1 MFYSLLASHAHA
13 NPGKIA
19 IINEGRTITYGE
31 LDALIQRCAK
41 NLTAL
46 GVGPGALVAAC
57 FDNNIEY
64 VALYYAV
71 ARIGAR
77 IAPLSVTLSTDD
89 IVRYCQ
95 ECRPDYY
102 LAQQR
107 HAASYQEV
115 ARRIGTG
122 TVIAE
127 DTPYSLAQLFNSDFH
142 HHVSLPGHPWVDQ
155 EFVIQYTSGTTGEPK
170 GIVQTQAGHAHRMT
184 TWASTGQLS
193 ADDRTL
199 CMLALTHAYG
209 ADIITF
215 PALSTGQT
223 LHLMDIREVSPARVL
238 RAIEA
243 ERITIFGA
251 LPWFYREMNELPD
264 DFHADVSSLKIA
276 MCGATPLT
284 DEIAHGFQR
293 RYGKRIN
300 HSYGLTETCLIT
312 SNLFRTTDDPLTI
325 GPVIDGV
332 EAEVRDCGVGI
343 PDAGELVVRSKAFA
357 SRYFAPGAGPLW
369 RDGWLH
375 TGDLVRR
382 DAGGNFYVLA
392 RVSEVIE
399 VAAGKLLPFEIEAI
413 IEQLPQ
419 VKDVAVVPVDDGSG
433 VKQAGAFIVARGPLT
448 EAEVRAHLDSKLPPH
463 KRPAYIEFRSSFPKS
478 VTGKISKA
486 KLTLAAHSS

>member
-1 MFYSLLASHAHA
+1 MFYSLLARHAHT

-19 IINEGRTITYGE
+19 VVNEERTITYGE

-41 NLTAL
+41 NLIAL
-46 GVGPGALVAAC
+46 GLGPGKLVAAC

-64 VALYYAV
+64 LALYYAI

-89 IVRYCQ
+89 IARYCH
-95 ECRPDYY
+95 ECRPDFY
-102 LAQQR
+102 LAQQSYF
-107 HAASYQEV
+107 ASYEEV
-115 ARRIGTG
+115 ARRVGAG
-122 TVIAE
+122 TVISE
-127 DTPYSLAQLFNSDFH
+127 NTPYTLAQLFSSDDH
-142 HHVSLPGHPWVDQ
+142 RHLALPEQPWADQ

-170 GIVQTQAGHAHRMT
+170 GIVQTQAGHAHRML
-184 TWASTGQLS
+184 TWASTGGLC

-199 CMLALTHAYG
+199 CILALTHAYG

-223 LHLMDIREVSPARVL
+223 LHLMDIRKASPARVL
-238 RAIEA
+238 RTLQE

-251 LPWFYREMNELPD
+251 LPWFYKEMIELPGD
-264 DFHADVSSLKIA
+264 AHADLSSLKIA

-284 DEIAHGFQR
+284 RDIALGFR
-293 RYGKRIN
+293 RCYGKRIN
-300 HSYGLTETCLIT
+300 NSYGLTETCLIT
-312 SNLFRTTDDPLTI
+312 SNLFRTSDDELTI

-343 PDAGELVVRSKAFA
+343 PNAGELVVRSKAFA
-357 SRYFAPGAGPLW
+357 SRYFSAAAGPLW
-369 RDGWLH
+369 RDGWIH
-375 TGDLVRR
+375 TGDLVKR

-399 VAAGKLLPFEIEAI
+399 VESGKLLPFEIEEI
-413 IEQLPQ
+413 IEELPQ

-433 VKQAGAFIVARGPLT
+433 VRKAGAFIVPRGPLS
-448 EAEVRAHLDSKLPPH
+448 EDEVRAHLNRKLPEH
-463 KRPAYIEFRSSFPKS
+463 KRPAYIQFRSSFPKS

-486 KLTLAAHSS
+486 KLTLLAP